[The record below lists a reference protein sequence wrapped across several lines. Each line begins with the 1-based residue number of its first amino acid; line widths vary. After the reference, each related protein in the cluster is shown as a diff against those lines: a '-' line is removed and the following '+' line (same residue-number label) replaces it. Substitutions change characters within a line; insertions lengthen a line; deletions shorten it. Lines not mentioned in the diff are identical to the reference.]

1 MKLSSCFQVG
11 STQAEPSVLRPAWD
25 GSQEP
30 CVTVSIIPN
39 VQVEPAIPS
48 SHVTKHSPR
57 SQWPHPQGHHFL
69 QKRPQSLAM
78 SHKFPKCRDTTRKQK
93 GRDSKQ
99 TRRGLSSHDI
109 SIKHTA
115 LEEYSPPNL
124 TCFPTPAEALK
135 PVFPFGETE
144 SWLRTTCSQGHS
156 QHPRSP
162 GWLKQPRV
170 WRPRGANEPFPRN

>member
-1 MKLSSCFQVG
+1 MSSVQHGTAPKNHVLWFPSYIASKLSLPSLRAMSL
-11 STQAEPSVLRPAWD
+11 STHL
-25 GSQEP
+25 G
-30 CVTVSIIPN
+30 
-39 VQVEPAIPS
+39 
-48 SHVTKHSPR
+48 HSGLT
-57 SQWPHPQGHHFL
+57 PQGHHFL

-93 GRDSKQ
+93 RRDSKQ

-144 SWLRTTCSQGHS
+144 SWLSATCSQGHS